1 MATQKIGLLTLTCLS
16 IAATAPSFAAQTTT
30 SWTGL
35 YLGAQAGYGWG
46 KDRIK
51 DELIGS
57 PGFSD
62 WNDHFDMDGTT
73 GGVYAGYN
81 YQRGTWVYGL
91 EFNVESANIKGDDA
105 KWPFGDKIT
114 AKINGQGAAR
124 ARVGYAFG
132 PALLYATG
140 GLAFANVKTDYY
152 DAGATDS
159 YSQTRAGWTLG
170 VGAEYAFAP
179 NWTGRLDYQYADFGR
194 LTDPATTTDPGWQY
208 HHDITTNAVRLGVG
222 YKF

>member
-62 WNDHFDMDGTT
+62 SNDHFDMDGTT

-114 AKINGQGAAR
+114 AKINGQAAAR
-124 ARVGYAFG
+124 ARLTPPLAPPCSTP
-132 PALLYATG
+132 PAASPLPTSRPITTT
-140 GLAFANVKTDYY
+140 LARLT
-152 DAGATDS
+152 S